1 METKAIDTVELVRRH
16 RILKGS
22 SLKEAYEAV
31 KDGWYE
37 NAPAAQIASLLS
49 VNKQLLKNLERVTDH
64 LEGLHHDDTD
74 GQAAAETEA
83 YIFCARAALLAA
95 KASS

>member
-37 NAPAAQIASLLS
+37 NAPAEQIASLLS
-49 VNKQLLKNLERVTDH
+49 VNKQLLEALEDLLMHCGIADAAPEDKDDIDH
-64 LEGLHHDDTD
+64 RYES
-74 GQAAAETEA
+74 A
-83 YIFCARAALLAA
+83 ARAAIA
-95 KASS
+95 KATGAA